1 MTDNQTKGSND
12 TSVEPAGGD
21 ATRDS
26 ISEWFTSAIGFLSR
40 HDAYTLIKGCLKRSW
55 DKQQLSGDEKSDR
68 GEAVTES
75 DFLDA
80 AFVDKGQELHHVTPE
95 EEVTDLEPES
105 PAEAPTITPEDA
117 KQTAYEFLDRSE
129 TAYDLVLTD
138 LPGTVN
144 AAGVFR
150 SLVNMDYLFV
160 PVTQNR
166 MVMQSSM
173 NFVLAI
179 RELLSRN
186 DSFPLKDIRLFWNC
200 MDRRVSKELYRA
212 YTEIFRHLKLK
223 TLETVLPKAERFN
236 RGICTDGQVFRSTL
250 FPPSPSL
257 LKGSHI
263 DLLADELE
271 TILGLTD

>member
-1 MTDNQTKGSND
+1 ML
-12 TSVEPAGGD
+12 TS
-21 ATRDS
+21 
-26 ISEWFTSAIGFLSR
+26 
-40 HDAYTLIKGCLKRSW
+40 
-55 DKQQLSGDEKSDR
+55 
-68 GEAVTES
+68 
-75 DFLDA
+75 
-80 AFVDKGQELHHVTPE
+80 
-95 EEVTDLEPES
+95 
-105 PAEAPTITPEDA
+105 TPEDA

-212 YTEIFRHLKLK
+212 YTEIFRQYCRRRNASTGASARTARSSAARCSPLR
-223 TLETVLPKAERFN
+223 LP
-236 RGICTDGQVFRSTL
+236 C
-250 FPPSPSL
+250 
-257 LKGSHI
+257 
-263 DLLADELE
+263 
-271 TILGLTD
+271 